1 MAIKYTKPLKT
12 AEFKTL
18 NGATT
23 VTVEDTIEKPVAS
36 MAIAEFMRGDIIH
49 ANDTMIPFH
58 AVDSVKVTVVTSDEI
73 EKEDPYCK
81 EEEETPEP

>member
-23 VTVEDTIEKPVAS
+23 VSVSDTVEEPKAS
-36 MAIAEFMRGDIIH
+36 MAIAEFLRGDIIH
-49 ANDTMIPFH
+49 AGDVLIPFH
-58 AVDSVKVTVVTSDEI
+58 AVDSVTVTTATSEEI

-81 EEEETPEP
+81 EEVKPEP